1 MKIFLILA
9 SPCLHR
15 HVLPAFV
22 AIVCCILSAGA
33 LADPQCKSAD
43 ELPAV
48 LQRVSAAVVNLQTSD
63 AAVGSG
69 FVLAGGLIVT
79 SAHLVAGRRSLIVFQ
94 DGRRSPWQTLHV
106 DQELDLAIGRSEDIG
121 LPHFTLRGDTPG
133 LGETVLALGNP
144 FGLGLTVTRGIVSA
158 QPRAI
163 GQAQRLQTDAAI
175 NPGNSGG
182 PLIDQQGRVV
192 GMISARAAVGSGI
205 GFAVPVA
212 AIRKALEKVAQSK

>member
-1 MKIFLILA
+1 MSRQVVRTAHTRMAERQREFCAK
-9 SPCLHR
+9 
-15 HVLPAFV
+15 
-22 AIVCCILSAGA
+22 
-33 LADPQCKSAD
+33 QCPD
-43 ELPAV
+43 I
-48 LQRVSAAVVNLQTSD
+48 R
-63 AAVGSG
+63 
-69 FVLAGGLIVT
+69 GLY
-79 SAHLVAGRRSLIVFQ
+79 S
-94 DGRRSPWQTLHV
+94 
-106 DQELDLAIGRSEDIG
+106 
-121 LPHFTLRGDTPG
+121 
-133 LGETVLALGNP
+133 
-144 FGLGLTVTRGIVSA
+144 IVSA